1 MLKKN
6 LKLIVGIIICIIVII
21 PISVHFMHTEG
32 DLQNFSISIDKE
44 ISGSSNL
51 NFPLHV
57 VNNSPCNYRS
67 IGGTGQVTIDGSTYY
82 FIWATTQSED
92 FNSKTSKSDAELN
105 ICMTNS
111 NYHMLPTNQWP
122 IFKYIPFPNQQIKMQ
137 IEYADYQS
145 GDSWKRVG
153 VMRGATIN

>member
-1 MLKKN
+1 
-6 LKLIVGIIICIIVII
+6 
-21 PISVHFMHTEG
+21 MHTEG